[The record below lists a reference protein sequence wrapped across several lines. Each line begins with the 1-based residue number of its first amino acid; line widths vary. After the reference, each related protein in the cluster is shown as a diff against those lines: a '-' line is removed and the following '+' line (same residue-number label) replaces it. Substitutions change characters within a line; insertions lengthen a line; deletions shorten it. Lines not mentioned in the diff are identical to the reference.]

1 MCHVKVCTCLRW
13 CYSMCLYTC
22 VIHSLLLVMP
32 VYMLQCIAVLLG
44 VMIYA
49 GGKNNVIPHTTGLTS
64 PLLFCSSSRI
74 FNTYP
79 LHLSIYSVWWDPSVV
94 TLPLLFWSSSCMFA
108 PFIIPCAMI
117 PYTTGLTS
125 PLPCVRLLTYLI
137 LIHYI
142 CPFSVWWDP
151 NAVKILVLLALSSS

>member
-64 PLLFCSSSRI
+64 PLLFCSSS
-74 FNTYP
+74 
-79 LHLSIYSVWWDPSVV
+79 
-94 TLPLLFWSSSCMFA
+94 CAFA
-108 PFIIPCAMI
+108 PFIILCAMI
-117 PYTTGLTS
+117 PCTTGLTS
-125 PLPCVRLLTYLI
+125 PLLCVPLLTYLI

-142 CPFSVWWDP
+142 CPF
-151 NAVKILVLLALSSS
+151 ILCDEVPMQLHSTGLTSPRPLFVYLSITYYSNYVNPGLR